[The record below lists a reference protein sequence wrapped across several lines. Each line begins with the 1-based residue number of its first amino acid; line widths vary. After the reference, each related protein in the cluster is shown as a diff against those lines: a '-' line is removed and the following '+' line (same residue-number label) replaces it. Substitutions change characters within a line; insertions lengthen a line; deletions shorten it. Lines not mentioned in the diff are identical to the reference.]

1 MKIQQIAEYRV
12 SQTYGVKIALA
23 ITQIKIAFGSDFLL
37 ASSQMKE
44 LNTERQVD
52 AVTTLEKDE

>member
-1 MKIQQIAEYRV
+1 MKTQQIAEHRDSHRV
-12 SQTYGVKIALA
+12 QIALA
-23 ITQIKIAFGSDFLL
+23 ITQIKIALGSNFLL

-52 AVTTLEKDE
+52 AVTTLEKR

>member
-1 MKIQQIAEYRV
+1 MYSA
-12 SQTYGVKIALA
+12 
-23 ITQIKIAFGSDFLL
+23 KIAFPIIKIKISFCSNVLL
-37 ASSQMKE
+37 ASLQMKE